1 MAVSPKQID
10 ESKLYNVEEVSII
23 LNVSDQTVRKHLRD
37 MMLKG
42 KKIGKRWYIEGK
54 EIKKF
59 IES

>member
-10 ESKLYNVEEVSII
+10 ETKLYNVMEVSEI
-23 LNVSDQTVRKHLRD
+23 LNVTEQTVRKHLRYSL
-37 MMLKG
+37 LKG

>member
-10 ESKLYNVEEVSII
+10 ETKLYSVTEVSEI
-23 LNVSDQTVRKHLRD
+23 LNVTEQTVRKHLRD
-37 MMLKG
+37 LLLKG

-59 IES
+59 IEG